1 MQRGRSF
8 LKIPIMKYFMLPA
21 LTLLCLVTPAQASQL
36 SEPDLNQC
44 NGAKGINKCEVKC
57 ARSLG
62 DQCLITHINFEGE
75 NLKTD
80 TDLIR
85 ARFLTCKNAN
95 LDLQIST
102 LAVELEKLDDRKT
115 GAKISSHVS
124 ASGNSV
130 SLKEHKPISFSKT
143 NLDTRLPRTYFGTFL
158 NSGDSFVEATLKLD
172 QCGHEDGSNSCR
184 IYGKLVAVT
193 DPNIRCDFHD
203 TSKSGAY
210 VLDRKPDTVG
220 KTYGAN

>member
-8 LKIPIMKYFMLPA
+8 LKIWGMKKLLLPIFA
-21 LTLLCLVTPAQASQL
+21 LFNLATPVQASQL
-36 SEPDLNQC
+36 SEPELNQC
-44 NGAKGINKCEVKC
+44 TGAKGINKCEVKC

-62 DQCLITHINFEGE
+62 DQCLITHVNFEGQ
-75 NLKTD
+75 NLKAD
-80 TDLIR
+80 TDLVR

-95 LDLQIST
+95 LDFQISS
-102 LAVELEKLDDRKT
+102 LSVELEKLDNRKT
-115 GAKISSHVS
+115 GAKISSSVS
-124 ASGNSV
+124 ASGNTI
-130 SLKEHKPISFSKT
+130 SLKKHKPIKFSKT

-158 NSGDSFVEATLKLD
+158 NSGESFVEATIKLD

-203 TSKSGAY
+203 LSKPGAY
-210 VLDRKPDTVG
+210 VLDKKPNTVG
-220 KTYGAN
+220 RTSGFN